1 MSVPQVIKA
10 CLLLYAALKDISKV
24 VDRFVWNESLLISK
38 ILQGAK
44 RVRSSESYNNR
55 DGKNT
60 VVSDT
65 GKFEG
70 RMHSSAIF
78 GLQWSYSRLGMQHI
92 VVGMVNIAR
101 PRVILC
107 NLRISTVET

>member
-1 MSVPQVIKA
+1 MKVI
-10 CLLLYAALKDISKV
+10 D
-24 VDRFVWNESLLISK
+24 NLLISK
-38 ILQGAK
+38 ILQGTK

-55 DGKNT
+55 DGKDT

-107 NLRISTVET
+107 YLRISTVET

>member
-1 MSVPQVIKA
+1 MKVI
-10 CLLLYAALKDISKV
+10 D
-24 VDRFVWNESLLISK
+24 SLLISK
-38 ILQGAK
+38 ILQGTK

-55 DGKNT
+55 DGKDT

-70 RMHSSAIF
+70 RMHSAIF

-107 NLRISTVET
+107 YLRISTVET

>member
-1 MSVPQVIKA
+1 MKVI
-10 CLLLYAALKDISKV
+10 D
-24 VDRFVWNESLLISK
+24 SLLISK

-55 DGKNT
+55 DGKDT

-70 RMHSSAIF
+70 RMHYSAIF
-78 GLQWSYSRLGMQHI
+78 GLQWSYSRLGMAHI

-107 NLRISTVET
+107 YLRISTVET